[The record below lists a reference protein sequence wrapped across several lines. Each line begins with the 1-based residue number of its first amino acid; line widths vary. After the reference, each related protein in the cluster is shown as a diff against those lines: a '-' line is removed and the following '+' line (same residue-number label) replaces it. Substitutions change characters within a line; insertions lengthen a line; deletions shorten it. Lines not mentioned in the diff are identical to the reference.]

1 MRILSWNILQG
12 GGRRT
17 DNILATIQ
25 SHQPDI
31 VALQEFR
38 HSSSKAKLIEGLEE
52 LGLSHNYIPDTTD
65 ATTHTVALFSYYPI
79 ECKPLNPEPE
89 NTTDAVLALQA
100 NISIIDSE
108 EPDIDLITLHLP
120 HKQKQLP
127 YFKALQNRTAE
138 LKDHHAI
145 MIGDFNC
152 GIPFEDSET
161 KSFYA
166 TQQFQSLLSQ
176 GWTDAWRSRNPDK
189 REYTWVSSRKG
200 NGFRYDHAL
209 VTAGLDQR
217 ISHIEYDHEPRE
229 AGFSDHSLLIVD
241 IE

>member
-52 LGLSHNYIPDTTD
+52 LGLSHNYIPDTTE

-79 ECKPLNPEPE
+79 ECKPLKPEPE
-89 NTTDAVLALQA
+89 NSTDAVLALQA

-127 YFKALQNRTAE
+127 YFKALQNLTAQ
-138 LKDHHAI
+138 LKDRHAI

-217 ISHIEYDHEPRE
+217 INHIEYDHEPRE
-229 AGFSDHSLLIVD
+229 AGFSDHSLLILD

>member
-12 GGRRT
+12 GGRRL
-17 DNILATIQ
+17 DNILATLE
-25 SHQPDI
+25 SHQADI
-31 VALQEFR
+31 IAIQEFR
-38 HSSSKAKLIEGLEE
+38 HSSSKSRLISGLEE
-52 LGLSHNYIPDTTD
+52 LGFTHNCIPQTKD

-79 ECKPLNPEPE
+79 DCKALTPDPA
-89 NTTDAVLALQA
+89 NTTDAVLAVKA
-100 NISIIDSE
+100 NVSIIDSE
-108 EPDIDLITLHLP
+108 APDIDLITLHLP

-127 YFKALQNRTAE
+127 YFKSLQNLTPE
-138 LKDHHAI
+138 LKDRHAI

-176 GWTDAWRSRNPDK
+176 GWTDAWRSRNTDI
-189 REYTWVSSRKG
+189 REYTWVSSRSG
-200 NGFRYDHAL
+200 NRFRYDHAL
-209 VTAGLDQR
+209 VTQGLNQR
-217 ISHIEYDHEPRE
+217 ITDIAYDHKPRE
-229 AGFSDHSLLIVD
+229 AGFSDHSLLLVD